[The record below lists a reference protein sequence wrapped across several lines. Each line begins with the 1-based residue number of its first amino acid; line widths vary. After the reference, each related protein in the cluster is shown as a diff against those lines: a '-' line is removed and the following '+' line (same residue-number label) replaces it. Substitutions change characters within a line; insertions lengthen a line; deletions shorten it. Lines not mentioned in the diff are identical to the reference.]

1 MACLTGNED
10 LSETALG
17 RFTFMLLA
25 STMPRMVEQKSSI
38 TGSASPPTL
47 RFSTEDVALHER
59 SSWFREFICRE
70 YAQVDITSRITND
83 FKSETT
89 IQPWHSMQVSQA
101 ASSSVSIRRLAVE
114 PHMPSQDAYFAVLL
128 LSGEYL
134 LEQNGR
140 EVFLQ
145 PGDMTLY
152 DATRPHRVHCPKDFS
167 KLIVSIPRTVMR
179 EHIAAVEHCT
189 ARRIAGDSGIGLM
202 TSNFLKGAIDAIGTL
217 SSHEHKAL
225 VEQALDL
232 LTLASVSVRPS
243 NFFLSRSRSMSLHR
257 VRQFIEAHLHDP
269 YLDTGMIAAGTGLS
283 PRYLRKLFEE
293 EGTTLMRRILHTRLE
308 RCRRDIMVRH
318 KTGLSITEIAFS
330 WGFNDLSHFSRS
342 YKARFGFS
350 PRDHLDA

>member
-1 MACLTGNED
+1 
-10 LSETALG
+10 
-17 RFTFMLLA
+17 
-25 STMPRMVEQKSSI
+25 MPRMVEQKSRI
-38 TGSASPPTL
+38 TNSASPPVL

-70 YAQVDITSRITND
+70 YAQIDITSKITND

-89 IQPWHSMQVSQA
+89 IQPWHCMQVSQA
-101 ASSSVSIRRLAVE
+101 ASSSVSIRRLAAE

-152 DATRPHRVHCPKDFS
+152 DATRPHRVHCPKDFR

-189 ARRIAGDSGIGLM
+189 ARRIAGDSGIGM
-202 TSNFLKGAIDAIGTL
+202 VTSNFLKGAIDAIGTL
-217 SSHEHKAL
+217 SFHEHQAL
-225 VEQALDL
+225 GEQALDL

-243 NFFLSRSRSMSLHR
+243 NFYLSRSRSMSLHR
-257 VRQFIEAHLHDP
+257 VKQFIEAHLQDP
-269 YLDTGMIAAGTGLS
+269 SLDTGMIAAGTGLS
-283 PRYLRKLFEE
+283 SRYLRKLFEDE
-293 EGTTLMRRILHTRLE
+293 DTTLMRHIFHTRLE
-308 RCRRDIMVRH
+308 RCHRDIMIRH
-318 KTGLSITEIAFS
+318 KTGLTITEIAFR

-342 YKARFGFS
+342 FRTRYGICSRELH
-350 PRDHLDA
+350 HLHPMN